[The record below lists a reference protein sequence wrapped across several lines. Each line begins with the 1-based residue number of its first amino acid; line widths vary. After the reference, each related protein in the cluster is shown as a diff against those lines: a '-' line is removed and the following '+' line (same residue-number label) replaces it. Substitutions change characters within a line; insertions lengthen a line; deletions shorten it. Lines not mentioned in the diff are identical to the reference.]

1 MHQILAADHTRSD
14 HQTKQIGT
22 FDSPGVMMM
31 QSLQQ
36 YYSSVVTSSL
46 MLTATLMLSLCWCA
60 AAPPGLHPP
69 RPGLHRNST
78 NAPSW
83 SEQKQES
90 TPKWPPKCKKNHLK
104 PADDLTGTAA
114 SWSYP
119 RWWRMIFFLIAFLR
133 WFPSLSF
140 LCWFPFL
147 LCWYPCANFL
157 SLPPASIWSPVL
169 WGTASNIISRWRGT
183 WQHQRLYLWEDEKI
197 APLERLRRRWI
208 PR

>member
-60 AAPPGLHPP
+60 AA
-69 RPGLHRNST
+69 
-78 NAPSW
+78 ASW
-83 SEQKQES
+83 SPSELYEC
-90 TPKWPPKCKKNHLK
+90 PKLIRAEAGKHPKMAPQMQKNHLE

-119 RWWRMIFFLIAFLR
+119 RRWRMIFFLIAFLR